1 MATIHLNKFRKKK
14 PLLNVNWSSK
24 SKGSNHHENTN
35 SGHSRIPE
43 LAQRSANH
51 KDNLM
56 QKLIFKI
63 PTNNENGLPY

>member
-1 MATIHLNKFRKKK
+1 MKT
-14 PLLNVNWSSK
+14 
-24 SKGSNHHENTN
+24 
-35 SGHSRIPE
+35 
-43 LAQRSANH
+43 QRSANH